1 MSAIKT
7 SGGNTGSI
15 TFSPYTP
22 TLAALSRLLA
32 PIELPLSS
40 VYTGCTEEQSLLEI
54 VRTCGVNGS
63 EESFEIYF
71 GVEPSSSTEVFSQS
85 TCIAGT
91 FYICISPV
99 EYTLVMRDTGL
110 DGWSSGSHLIL
121 KSGKV
126 SLDYA
131 MESGS
136 VIAHKVFNFGA
147 PVVDQSSSNTL
158 TSEDP
163 IQVSLI
169 RSCGNSSDSEGFAIY
184 EGATRDRAIYSQTQC
199 VAGVVNL
206 LLSRGLHTIVMK
218 EANGQAWEENSMIRV
233 FSGGLIGSYRKA
245 VAGGEESKHF
255 ECSVELAA
263 SEQQSLV
270 GSGVAQSNKVGM
282 TGYSVENLFD
292 DSISTNFR
300 VAVTSSEFP
309 VEVTYTFPE
318 GDAYTMNK
326 YMLTNGDSVAAAC
339 NTWKIFG
346 KANEESEW
354 VMLDSQDSVA
364 WSEAYQSLSF
374 TVENASAFHAY
385 MFQCSAVV
393 DIDDEHHG
401 NQMDMAEWKLI
412 QYYN

>member
-1 MSAIKT
+1 M
-7 SGGNTGSI
+7 
-15 TFSPYTP
+15 
-22 TLAALSRLLA
+22 
-32 PIELPLSS
+32 
-40 VYTGCTEEQSLLEI
+40 LEI

-99 EYTLVMRDTGL
+99 EHTLVMRDTGL

-206 LLSRGLHTIVMK
+206 LLSRGLHTIVMT

-233 FSGGLIGSYRKA
+233 FSDGLIGSYRKA
-245 VAGGEESKHF
+245 VAGAEESKHF

-292 DSISTNFR
+292 DSISSNYR

-309 VEVTYTFPE
+309 VEVTYMFPE
-318 GDAYTMNK
+318 GDANTMNK
-326 YMLTNGDSVAAAC
+326 YVLTNGDSISTAC

-346 KANEESEW
+346 RMNNDSDW
-354 VMLDSQDSVA
+354 VMLDSQDNVK
-364 WSEAYQSLSF
+364 WSETNQSLGF
-374 TVENASAFHAY
+374 TVNNVNAYNVY
-385 MFQCSAVV
+385 MFQCSSVV
-393 DIDDEHHG
+393 NIDDEYNG
-401 NQMDMAEWKLI
+401 NLLEMAEWILRI
-412 QYYN
+412 V